1 MCPLINALT
10 PEGGDNHPTKTIASH
25 LGRIRTSGFF
35 RGRTTKCRWPH
46 ALSRRISTCGRGLT
60 SPGHRKTRPPTRRAR
75 GARSEEPSSSR
86 IPPLYVAGEESIPS
100 TSGHAYHRQHFA
112 PLRGACGQTCFCVR
126 FAVSAAVKQW
136 SGRANQSK

>member
-1 MCPLINALT
+1 MEQQAVLCNPCCRTFLKTAFFDAVYRALL
-10 PEGGDNHPTKTIASH
+10 
-25 LGRIRTSGFF
+25 LGRVFF

-46 ALSRRISTCGRGLT
+46 TVSRRSLHLWPRPHVPSTWKTPAHARVGL
-60 SPGHRKTRPPTRRAR
+60 
-75 GARSEEPSSSR
+75 EEPVRRSR
-86 IPPLYVAGEESIPS
+86 QAPVCPHSTLQESIPS
-100 TSGHAYHRQHFA
+100 TSGHAYPPQHFV